1 MRSAYSNW
9 SQMRAWHIAD
19 NENKIN
25 PTWMGST
32 TEMNTL
38 RGGVF
43 SRFVPSMGSCSQCCL
58 ILHPHRVAVPF
69 PPTFAS
75 PWRNSFVQIHCG
87 TTFLKANSGTTAQ
100 QRPKHSWVRLKKRLG
115 SSIGVVLWYNYGK
128 ITPRWGN
135 HRFPMSIY
143 MHIYIHIYIHI
154 YTYMYVY
161 MCTYSA
167 SSTICLY
174 IHIWWKTV
182 DTAPSYT

>member
-1 MRSAYSNW
+1 
-9 SQMRAWHIAD
+9 
-19 NENKIN
+19 
-25 PTWMGST
+25 MGST

-128 ITPRWGN
+128 NNPSQRKPS
-135 HRFPMSIY
+135 FPHEYIY
-143 MHIYIHIYIHI
+143 AYNYVYIYIYKYIYI
-154 YTYMYVY
+154 YTCIYVY
-161 MCTYSA
+161 
-167 SSTICLY
+167 I
-174 IHIWWKTV
+174 
-182 DTAPSYT
+182 